1 MRTIRNRNRRAEIGR
16 ARGLASQVVQREQ
29 RRTRAPDA
37 DTVRQRARNDARGTI
52 LRVGVLYHGDGRAV
66 DWSVA
71 RTVAGRWRQLDL
83 VHGAAH
89 MTAGPRTI
97 ARRLHMPER
106 TRFEPAGN
114 PLSE

>member
-1 MRTIRNRNRRAEIGR
+1 MRRIRKNNRRAEIGR
-16 ARGLASQVVQREQ
+16 ARGLASQAVQRE
-29 RRTRAPDA
+29 RRRDRDPDA
-37 DTVRQRARNDARGTI
+37 DTVRQRARADARGEI
-52 LRVGVLYHGDGRAV
+52 LRIGVLYHGDGRAV

-83 VHGAAH
+83 VHGAAR

-97 ARRLHMPER
+97 ARRLRMPER
-106 TRFEPAGN
+106 TMFEPAGN